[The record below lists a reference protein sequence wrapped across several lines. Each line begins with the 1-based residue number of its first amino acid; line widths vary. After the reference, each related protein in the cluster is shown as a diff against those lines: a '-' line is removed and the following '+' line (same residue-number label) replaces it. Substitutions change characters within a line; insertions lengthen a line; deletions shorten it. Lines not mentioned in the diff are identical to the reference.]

1 VVLTAGRLAR
11 LIQRRRQ
18 PERRQAER
26 RDVIRQEIEVEMR
39 VSLGTDQS
47 YRNRPGHPVMQTLA
61 DHAEG

>member
-26 RDVIRQEIEVEMR
+26 RDVLRQEIEVETL
-39 VSLGTDQS
+39 VSLGADQPH
-47 YRNRPGHPVMQTLA
+47 RDRPGHPVMQTLT